1 MITITSHMVTSH
13 HTWSPSHMVTI
24 THVHHHTW
32 SPSHMVTSHHHHTW
46 SHTSHVTLIPQ
57 ELLANLNGRDQ
68 ALHTFYAIGQIL
80 VNEMTSSN
88 ATEPSIRAELTA
100 IRSRQESL
108 CTHLERFK
116 ERCEQAQYNY
126 DHFLT
131 GLGET
136 NLKLCALEA
145 MLRDDLC
152 ETYSRRVADEVLC
165 AQKTKL
171 KVCLQVSGEIVMY
184 KTTWGFFFG
193 GGGGGSHVFT
203 KLNTLLF

>member
-1 MITITSHMVTSH
+1 MVTITHGYITSHMFTITHGHTH
-13 HTWSPSHMVTI
+13 HTCSSSHMVTI
-24 THVHHHTW
+24 THGHT
-32 SPSHMVTSHHHHTW
+32 H
-46 SHTSHVTLIPQ
+46 HVTLIPQ

-152 ETYSRRVADEVLC
+152 ETYSRRRMADEVLC

-184 KTTWGFFFG
+184 KTTWGFG
-193 GGGGGSHVFT
+193 GGGGRRGRGHMSSP
-203 KLNTLLF
+203 N